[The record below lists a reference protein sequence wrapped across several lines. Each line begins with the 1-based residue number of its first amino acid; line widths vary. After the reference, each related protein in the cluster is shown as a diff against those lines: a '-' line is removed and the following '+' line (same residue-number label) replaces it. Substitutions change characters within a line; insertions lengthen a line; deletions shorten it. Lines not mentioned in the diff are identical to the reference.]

1 MNKIIVQYQ
10 PFVMDQKVMVLDD
23 NNKPISNYNIHL
35 DQIPDLVATLSK
47 KEVDEIALLG
57 SKTYIAQ
64 QKNEITEKVNNVD
77 IKIIYV

>member
-23 NNKPISNYNIHL
+23 NNKPINNYNIHL
-35 DQIPDLVATLSK
+35 DQIPDLVATLSE
-47 KEVDEIALLG
+47 KEVDEITLLG

-64 QKNEITEKVNNVD
+64 QKNEIAEKVNNVN
-77 IKIIYV
+77 IKIIYI

>member
-10 PFVMDQKVMVLDD
+10 PFIMDQKVTVLDD

-35 DQIPDLVATLSK
+35 DQIPDLIAALSK
-47 KEVDEIALLG
+47 REVDEIALLG

-64 QKNEITEKVNNVD
+64 QKNEIAEKVNNVN
-77 IKIIYV
+77 IKIISI

>member
-47 KEVDEIALLG
+47 KEVNEITLFG

-64 QKNEITEKVNNVD
+64 QKNEIAEKVNNID

>member
-10 PFVMDQKVMVLDD
+10 PFIMDQKVMVLDD

-47 KEVDEIALLG
+47 KEVDEITLLG

-64 QKNEITEKVNNVD
+64 QKNEIAEKVNNVN
-77 IKIIYV
+77 IKIIYI

>member
-47 KEVDEIALLG
+47 EEVGEIALLG

-64 QKNEITEKVNNVD
+64 QKNEIAEKVSNVN

>member
-10 PFVMDQKVMVLDD
+10 PFIMDQKVMVLDD

-35 DQIPDLVATLSK
+35 DQIPDLVATLSE
-47 KEVDEIALLG
+47 KEVDEITLLG

-64 QKNEITEKVNNVD
+64 QKNDSAEKVNNVN
-77 IKIIYV
+77 IKIIYI

>member
-23 NNKPISNYNIHL
+23 SNKPISNYNIHL

-64 QKNEITEKVNNVD
+64 QKNEIAEKVNNVD

>member
-10 PFVMDQKVMVLDD
+10 PFIMDQKVMVLDD

-35 DQIPDLVATLSK
+35 DQIPDLVATLSE
-47 KEVDEIALLG
+47 KEVDEITLLG

-64 QKNEITEKVNNVD
+64 QKNEIAEKVNNVN
-77 IKIIYV
+77 IKIIYI

>member
-10 PFVMDQKVMVLDD
+10 PFIMDQKVMVLDD

-47 KEVDEIALLG
+47 KEVDEITLLG

-64 QKNEITEKVNNVD
+64 QKNEIAEKVNNIN
-77 IKIIYV
+77 IKIIYI

>member
-47 KEVDEIALLG
+47 EEVSEIALLG

-64 QKNEITEKVNNVD
+64 QKNEIAEKVSNVN

>member
-35 DQIPDLVATLSK
+35 DQIPDLIATLSK

-64 QKNEITEKVNNVD
+64 QKNEIAEKVNNVN

>member
-64 QKNEITEKVNNVD
+64 QKNEIAEKVNNVD

>member
-10 PFVMDQKVMVLDD
+10 PFIMDQKVMVLDD

-57 SKTYIAQ
+57 NKIYIAQ
-64 QKNEITEKVNNVD
+64 QKNEIAEKVNNVN

>member
-10 PFVMDQKVMVLDD
+10 PFIMDQKVMVLDD
-23 NNKPISNYNIHL
+23 DNKPISNYNVHL

-47 KEVDEIALLG
+47 REVNEITLLG

-64 QKNEITEKVNNVD
+64 QRYEIEEKVNNVD
-77 IKIIYV
+77 VKIIYV